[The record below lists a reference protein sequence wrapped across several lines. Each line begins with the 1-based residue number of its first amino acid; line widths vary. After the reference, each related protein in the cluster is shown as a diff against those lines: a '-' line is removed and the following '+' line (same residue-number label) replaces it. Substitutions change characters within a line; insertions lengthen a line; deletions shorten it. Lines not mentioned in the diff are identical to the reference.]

1 MTPPHPGSRDVGPAT
16 DAGLAEASVSRH
28 GRREPRDP
36 ASALTTLAGLAL
48 VWTVAWS
55 TPAGQIGED
64 TKNDLY
70 VDAWGLM
77 RRALHLWDP
86 QVTWGMLQNQGY
98 GYLFPMAPFYAV
110 LSEVLPVW
118 VVQRLWWTALLT
130 IGYLAMLALLRSLT
144 DGRLGAVH
152 VGALAYTLAPR
163 VLSTLGA
170 ISPEAQTQLLAP
182 AILLPLVLAGRGRL
196 GPRRAVALSAVA
208 ILLCGGVNATATLL
222 ACVPAGLWL
231 ITERRWWSHALT
243 WWWAGAVIASTAW
256 WLGPLLLLGR
266 YSPPFLTWIENANA
280 VVQTVGLLD
289 VVKGTTHWLGHLLVP
304 GGPWWPAGWAL
315 TDSPSVVVATTI
327 LGGLGLAGLAM
338 PIRRRGFLL
347 ATLCAGV
354 LLIALGHE
362 GPLASP
368 IAGAVRDA
376 FDGPLAP
383 FRNVHKADPLV
394 RLPLTIGLVNAL
406 RHLARAVA
414 HLTSPRAEAAG
425 ARRVVPALA
434 AGLVVIGAAPALG
447 GTVAT
452 RGTFTGMPTYW
463 RDAGEWLD
471 RHTANGGAV
480 LLPSASFGEYTWGRT
495 IDEPL
500 RSLTTAPYAVRDAVP
515 LTPAGTIRF
524 LDEITRRAQS
534 GRDLRGVGRALL
546 AAGVKYVVLRNDLA
560 TDLTGGPP
568 VAVTRSALLDSPGI
582 SRVAGFGKPQRDVTG
597 TPVSPVEIFAITGTA
612 SPRLTLWPGASI
624 PVVAGASEALPALQ
638 ESALAGGP
646 VLFDGDATPRDGTAR
661 VETDTFAARDRYF
674 GTTRGQDVTRMLTR
688 AEAEGAADYFPWP
701 APGLRTTVTY
711 GGGLASLTAS
721 SALSDR
727 LTFAGLVPARRPYA
741 ALDGD
746 SATAWL
752 TLGDP
757 APTWTATF
765 AADRRIDA
773 IEIRPAADRRRFGS
787 VAAATRVRVSFGGQS
802 IDVDL
807 AVHGSRIAL
816 PANHGRE
823 LTITIVR
830 TSSGDPGLALT
841 GLAEIAVPGL
851 DAREIVDAPAPAT
864 SGPTGGFVLSRDPEA
879 FDGCIRSAAGYQC
892 LEGSGWPAEETGELR
907 RSVSTTAASTYA
919 MSGTLVADP
928 AHPSPLLAL
937 PGIASITA
945 SSTRAAG
952 QVGAPRAVLDADPGT
967 AWSPAIGDRDPT
979 LTIRFTAPQLVAG
992 LRVHARADWLAENAP
1007 MTVAVTRDGRRTVA
1021 VLGIDGRIALPAMA
1035 TTALVLQFIPDAGTD
1050 HITALELAGVD
1061 VAGFAPSPPGP
1072 SVGVACGG
1080 GPKLLVGG
1088 TTIPTAVIGERAA
1101 VAGAGTLVWQ
1111 ACASAPVPKGTTE
1124 VSVGR
1129 WRDLVPAQL
1138 VARAD
1143 AGPVAGSTAAAGTA
1157 PEVVA
1162 AADGG
1167 LTARVE
1173 SAAYDRFVVL
1183 TQNANP
1189 GWRARAGGTAL
1200 VPRTVD
1206 GYRQAFVLP
1215 AGAGG
1220 EVVID
1225 FAPDRPYRRA
1235 LGAGG
1240 VLGLGVLVAA
1250 TWPGRR
1256 RVVPV
1261 DEGGPGQPTR
1271 RGVRALGV
1279 LALGA
1284 LLAGMPGAVLA
1295 GLVLIASGRGRRPGD
1310 AAADHDRAPQERP
1323 TTRAVV
1329 AALGGAA
1336 TRQPAPVVV
1345 VILLTLAGAVQAGF
1359 ADGTGPGAAWVEA
1372 TTRTLSLVALL
1383 IVVAAA
1389 PPAPPPLGTGGA
1401 GTPSGSPEPRS
1412 RRS

>member
-1 MTPPHPGSRDVGPAT
+1 M
-16 DAGLAEASVSRH
+16 
-28 GRREPRDP
+28 RRGFWRAVDP
-36 ASALTTLAGLAL
+36 AATLTTLAGLAL

-98 GYLFPMAPFYAV
+98 GYLFPMGPFYAV

-118 VVQRLWWTALLT
+118 VVQRLWWSALLT
-130 IGYLAMLALLRSLT
+130 IGYLSMLALLRSLAY
-144 DGRLGAVH
+144 GRVGAVH

-196 GPRRAVALSAVA
+196 GPRRAAALSGVA

-231 ITERRWWSHALT
+231 ITERRWWRRPLT
-243 WWWAGAVIASTAW
+243 WWWAAAVFAATAW
-256 WLGPLLLLGR
+256 WLGPLLLLGH
-266 YSPPFLTWIENANA
+266 YSPPFLNWIENANA

-315 TDSPSVVVATTI
+315 TDSRSVVLATSI

-347 ATLCAGV
+347 ATLLSGL
-354 LLIALGHE
+354 LLIALGHD

-376 FDGPLAP
+376 LDGPLAP

-406 RHLARAVA
+406 RHLAWAVA
-414 HLTSPRAEAAG
+414 QVMTPLAPAGRPAGSRALPTGSRALAGSTSGLAA
-425 ARRVVPALA
+425 VLA
-434 AGLVVIGAAPALG
+434 AGVVVIGAAPALG

-452 RGTFTGMPTYW
+452 RGTFTGMPAYW

-546 AAGVKYVVLRNDLA
+546 GAGVKYVVLRNDLA

-568 VAVTRSALLDSPGI
+568 VAVTRSALLESPDI
-582 SRVAGFGKPQRDVTG
+582 RRVAGFGTPQRDVTG
-597 TPVSPVEIFAITGTA
+597 TPVSPVEIFAVTGTA
-612 SPRLTLWPGASI
+612 SPRLTLWPAASI

-646 VLFDGDATPRDGTAR
+646 VLFDGDATPGDGTAR
-661 VETDTFAARDRYF
+661 VETDSFTARDRYF

-688 AEAEGAADYFPWP
+688 AEAEGAADYLPWP
-701 APGLRTTVTY
+701 APALRTTVTY
-711 GGGLASLTAS
+711 AGGLASLTAS

-746 SATAWL
+746 PATAWL
-752 TLGDP
+752 TLGDH
-757 APTWTATF
+757 APTWKATF

-773 IEIRPAADRRRFGS
+773 IEIRPAADRRLFGS
-787 VAAATRVRVSFGGQS
+787 VAAATRVRVSFGGAS
-802 IDVDL
+802 LDADV
-807 AVHGSRIAL
+807 AANGSRIAL
-816 PANHGRE
+816 PATSGRE
-823 LTITIVR
+823 LRISILR
-830 TSSGDPGLALT
+830 TTTGAPGLALT
-841 GLAEIAVPGL
+841 GLAEVAVPGL
-851 DAREIVDAPAPAT
+851 DAREVVVAPAPT
-864 SGPTGGFVLSRDPEA
+864 TTGPTGGFVLSRDPEA

-892 LEGSGWPAEETGELR
+892 LESSGWPAEETGALV
-907 RSVSTTAASTYA
+907 RSVTTTAPGSYA
-919 MSGTLVADP
+919 LSGTLVADP

-952 QVGAPRAVLDADPGT
+952 QLGAPRAVLDADPAT
-967 AWSPAIGDRDPT
+967 AWSPTIGDRDPT
-979 LTIRFTAPQLVAG
+979 LAIRFTEPQTVGG
-992 LRVHARADWLAENAP
+992 LRIHARADWLAENAP
-1007 MTVAVTRDGRRTVA
+1007 MTVAVTRDGRRMVA
-1021 VLGIDGRIALPAMA
+1021 VLGKDGRIALPTA
-1035 TTALVLQFIPDAGTD
+1035 TITDLALQFIPDAGTD
-1050 HITALELAGVD
+1050 HITALEVSTLDITGL
-1061 VAGFAPSPPGP
+1061 APSPVDP
-1072 SVGVACGG
+1072 SAGAACGA
-1080 GPKLLVGG
+1080 GPDLTVGQIR
-1088 TTIPTAVIGERAA
+1088 IPTAVIGERAA
-1101 VAGAGTLVWQ
+1101 VTGAGSLVWQ
-1111 ACASAPVPKGTTE
+1111 ACASARVAAGTTE
-1124 VSVGR
+1124 LRVGR

-1138 VARAD
+1138 IARAQ
-1143 AGPVAGSTAAAGTA
+1143 AGHVAGSTAAAGNA
-1157 PEVVA
+1157 PDSAV

-1167 LTARVE
+1167 VTARVE
-1173 SAAYDRFVVL
+1173 PAAYDRFVVL
-1183 TQNANP
+1183 TQNVNP
-1189 GWRARAGGTAL
+1189 GWRARAGAVAL

-1220 EVVID
+1220 HLVVD
-1225 FAPDRPYRRA
+1225 FAPDRPYRLA
-1235 LGAGG
+1235 LSIGA
-1240 VLGLGVLVAA
+1240 VLGLALLVSAA
-1250 TWPGRR
+1250 WPGRR
-1256 RVVPV
+1256 RAAGHEPA
-1261 DEGGPGQPTR
+1261 PRQPAPR
-1271 RGVRALGV
+1271 SVRS
-1279 LALGA
+1279 LGA
-1284 LLAGMPGAVLA
+1284 LVLGALIAGMPGAALA
-1295 GLVLIASGRGRRPGD
+1295 ALVLLASVPPWRRRAAGRFRSPAAGEPETAASGRGLVGEPGAPREVLGALGRAATRRPGPM
-1310 AAADHDRAPQERP
+1310 A
-1323 TTRAVV
+1323 
-1329 AALGGAA
+1329 
-1336 TRQPAPVVV
+1336 V
-1345 VILLTLAGAVQAGF
+1345 VILLTLAGGIQAGF
-1359 ADGTGPGAAWVEA
+1359 ANGTGPGAAWVET
-1372 TTRTLSLVALL
+1372 TTRALSLAALL
-1383 IVVAAA
+1383 IVVAAG
-1389 PPAPPPLGTGGA
+1389 PPSPRGTGGA
-1401 GTPSGSPEPRS
+1401 ERPSG
-1412 RRS
+1412 